1 MYVTICFYDYPPRIS
16 TPEAKSADLDARF
29 RIQTA
34 AAQSTKPSSALT
46 VIELYSATP
55 ET

>member
-1 MYVTICFYDYPPRIS
+1 MIIL
-16 TPEAKSADLDARF
+16 LDFLHQKQKALTLMPNF
-29 RIQTA
+29 QIQTA